1 VDIFPDQPQP
11 EESRG
16 GGERGLEKILCAHG
30 GQFAPHQ
37 SEKCA
42 EQDAESVKKCTDHA
56 PIVSRRQVETKKK
69 FPFANG
75 AS

>member
-1 VDIFPDQPQP
+1 MDIFPDQPQSK
-11 EESRG
+11 ESRG
-16 GGERGLEKILCAHG
+16 GGERGLEKILRAHG
-30 GQFAPHQ
+30 GRAAPHE
-37 SEKCA
+37 SEQCA
-42 EQDAESVKKCTDHA
+42 EQDAEGVKKCTDHA